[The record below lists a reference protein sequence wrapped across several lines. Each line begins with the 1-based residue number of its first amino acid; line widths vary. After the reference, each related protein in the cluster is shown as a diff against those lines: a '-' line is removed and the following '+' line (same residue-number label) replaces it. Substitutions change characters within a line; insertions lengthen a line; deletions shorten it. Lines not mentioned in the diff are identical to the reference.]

1 MTRANP
7 LCIDNNDGNKAKEA
21 ALMRKLD
28 LDGSSEAGTRSETS
42 RKLEEDF
49 FSLSTLSMDD
59 KVQRF
64 LLHAVELAKQNSRTK
79 TVKLEPTPI
88 YGSVIA

>member
-1 MTRANP
+1 
-7 LCIDNNDGNKAKEA
+7 
-21 ALMRKLD
+21 MRKLD
-28 LDGSSEAGTRSETS
+28 LDGSSEAGSRSEMS